1 MSFTSFGFHPSIT
14 RALEKKAYLQA
25 TEIQSKA
32 IPVILKGRDVLAAAQ
47 TGTGKTAGFALPMLQ
62 ILNNDKPLHPK
73 HIKSL
78 IIAPTRELALQIFD
92 SFNQYGAFLQLKIQV
107 AFGGVKINPQIR
119 LLQTGADVLIATP
132 GRLMDLYQQQALS
145 FKQLEMI
152 VLDEA
157 DRMLD
162 MGFIQDIRKIM
173 SYLPEKRQ
181 TLLFSATF
189 SLDIKK
195 LAQKFL
201 NNPIEIVASSP
212 NKTAPTVKH
221 LLHPVDKAKKVL
233 LLKHLIHTQ
242 NWRQAIIFTKTK
254 HGADKLVKQ
263 LALVGIDS
271 LAIHGNK
278 TQAQRLKALNAF
290 KTGKIPFLVA
300 TDIVA
305 RGLDIAE
312 LDCVVNF
319 DLPQVAEDYVHRIGR
334 TGRAGHE
341 GIAVSLVC
349 ADEFLILSAI
359 ERFLHQSIRREEIE
373 GFEPVHHLP
382 HSNNPNALKQK
393 HRPPYAK
400 NNQQNVKVKRDNRR

>member
-1 MSFTSFGFHPSIT
+1 
-14 RALEKKAYLQA
+14 
-25 TEIQSKA
+25 
-32 IPVILKGRDVLAAAQ
+32 
-47 TGTGKTAGFALPMLQ
+47 
-62 ILNNDKPLHPK
+62 
-73 HIKSL
+73 
-78 IIAPTRELALQIFD
+78 
-92 SFNQYGAFLQLKIQV
+92 
-107 AFGGVKINPQIR
+107 
-119 LLQTGADVLIATP
+119 
-132 GRLMDLYQQQALS
+132 
-145 FKQLEMI
+145 
-152 VLDEA
+152 
-157 DRMLD
+157 MLD

-189 SLDIKK
+189 SADIKK

-242 NWRQAIIFTKTK
+242 NWRQAIVFTKTK

-373 GFEPVHHLP
+373 GFEPLHHLP

-393 HRPPYAK
+393 HRPHPK
-400 NNQQNVKVKRDNRR
+400 SNQQNVKIKRDNRR